1 MRLKTSMQ
9 ELTMADA
16 LALFIDLP
24 QIKVCACPLTMHR
37 QVCSQFVHNQQNCM
51 HNQNGQYLFT
61 WECDEIPSHEKTLT
75 LTTVRVLNR
84 LPQTNWVFH
93 VSSRHVSRVFTHRS
107 GLKHTDTHTVL
118 WSDHCRHNINL
129 YSP

>member
-1 MRLKTSMQ
+1 MQ

-37 QVCSQFVHNQQNCM
+37 QVCSQFVHNRQNCM

-61 WECDEIPSHEKTLT
+61 
-75 LTTVRVLNR
+75 
-84 LPQTNWVFH
+84 
-93 VSSRHVSRVFTHRS
+93 
-107 GLKHTDTHTVL
+107 
-118 WSDHCRHNINL
+118 
-129 YSP
+129 